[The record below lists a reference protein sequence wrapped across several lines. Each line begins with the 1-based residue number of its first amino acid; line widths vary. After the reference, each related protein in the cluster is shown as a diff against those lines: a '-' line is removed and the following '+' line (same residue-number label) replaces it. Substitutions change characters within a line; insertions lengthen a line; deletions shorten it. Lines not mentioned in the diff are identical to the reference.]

1 MKNKGFSLIE
11 VCIGI
16 ALVGIMIGIG
26 GPKIRKYI
34 ATAKDTKAIATIGT
48 LRTAS
53 ELYYSENDASVY
65 AANEKNGV
73 TDALAKLED
82 YLDTKTFNNVKN
94 GKIEVGGFQ
103 DSNGQITYGG
113 EIPLS
118 FENPDPSGKAGDGV
132 YIWFAPEANQEFDIK
147 GNKWS
152 EY

>member
-16 ALVGIMIGIG
+16 ALVGIMVGIG

-34 ATAKDTKAIATIGT
+34 ASAKDTKAIATIGA

-53 ELYYSENDASVY
+53 ELYYSENDTSVY
-65 AANEKNGV
+65 IASDENDII
-73 TDALAKLED
+73 DALAKLED
-82 YLDTKTFNNVKN
+82 YLDTKTYNNVKN
-94 GKIEVGGFQ
+94 GKVEVGGFQ
-103 DSNGQITYGG
+103 DETGAITYGG

-118 FENPDPSGKAGDGV
+118 FENPNPSGKSGDGV
-132 YIWFAPEANQEFDIK
+132 YIWFAPEENQEFDIK